1 MLVYRNETQNSQFN
15 LKKLQIFLPYIK
27 LVRSTFLLNYQ
38 IIFIDIY
45 SIVLTEVQYTNT
57 RLNIKLFFHTL
68 NARTKK
74 VRE

>member
-38 IIFIDIY
+38 IIFIDINY
-45 SIVLTEVQYTNT
+45 ILLTAVQYTIT
-57 RLNIKLFFHTL
+57 RLIII
-68 NARTKK
+68 
-74 VRE
+74 